1 MTDEREFVLEVSDLV
16 AAYGQRRKARHSDGE
31 RQDEV
36 RVVDGVSLQVR
47 RGEML
52 ALVGESGSGKTTTAR
67 AIARLIEPR
76 AGEIRFIGEDVT
88 HVRGSALRMLRR
100 RLQLVY
106 QDPYEALNPRFRVQA
121 ILEEPRR
128 VQGMARARGS
138 QRELVEQALERVGLR
153 PAERFLR
160 RYPHE
165 LSGGQRQRVAIAA
178 SLMTEPEL
186 LIADEPVSMLDVS
199 VRAGVLE
206 LLRKLQHEEQLA
218 VLMITH
224 DLATAAHVAD
234 RIAVFYMGR
243 VVEEGPARQIIEAPS
258 HPYTRALLS
267 VVPERAGERQ
277 AVHLLPGEPPDPT
290 ALPSGCRFRTRC
302 PLAFEQCEHVDPAL
316 RVVAARGD
324 AHRAACLLVE
334 TPEPPAPESRP
345 SGRAAAEPA
354 P

>member
-1 MTDEREFVLEVSDLV
+1 MTDERDFVLEVSDLV
-16 AAYGQRRKARHSDGE
+16 AAYDQRGKARRGSRGE
-31 RQDEV
+31 RQGAV
-36 RVVDGVSLQVR
+36 RVVDGVSIQVR
-47 RGEML
+47 RGEMV

-67 AIARLIEPR
+67 AIARLLEPQS
-76 AGEIRFIGEDVT
+76 GEIRFLGEDVT
-88 HVRGSALRMLRR
+88 HAHGSALRTLRR

-106 QDPYEALNPRFRVQA
+106 QDPYEALNPRFRVRA

-128 VQGMARARGS
+128 VQGLAKGRGS
-138 QRELVEQALERVGLR
+138 QRELVEHALERVGLH
-153 PAERFLR
+153 PAERFLSR
-160 RYPHE
+160 HPHE

-206 LLRKLQHEEQLA
+206 LLRRLQRDEQLA

-243 VVEEGPARQIIEAPS
+243 VVEEGPARAIIESPS

-277 AVHLLPGEPPDPT
+277 DVVLLPGEPPDPA

-316 RVVAARGD
+316 RSVTAPGRE
-324 AHRAACLLVE
+324 HRAACLLVE
-334 TPEPPAPESRP
+334 TPQPQPRP
-345 SGRAAAEPA
+345 DGRAVEPA